1 MIKRIEPHHAIY
13 SSVDELLDPETL
25 GRLLSKPVTRVED
38 HPMNGHSGLAGGQL
52 SYVETDAGRLVLKR
66 MSIASDWIM
75 FASDDKY
82 CRSIRLWQYGFLDQ
96 LSPNLEHRIIA
107 CARDGEGWAILMDDL
122 TGHVYAWDR
131 PMEAKLVTVFL
142 DVLSIIHAT
151 YWNDPRLKEPHL
163 GLCNPAQLLDQ
174 SSLPM
179 AQKYKH
185 LSMGL
190 IPEWVRVGWKVMEA
204 LLEPDVFEQ
213 LHNLSENPQPLFDSL
228 TQYSFTLLHGDYRAE
243 NLAYLKQPVA
253 IDWQEA
259 TCSLMTIDL
268 AWFVRQDFVRETM
281 GQVHAVNYY
290 RQRLE
295 ANLGQPFDDTI
306 WQAMVDLGFL
316 VDTLRATCFTA
327 YWYKQTSDN
336 PENQTS
342 LEMALKIRNKQVRDA
357 MRWL

>member
-1 MIKRIEPHHAIY
+1 MAMPLESQY
-13 SSVDELLDPETL
+13 TLFESVEQMLARETL
-25 GRLLSKPVTRVED
+25 SGLLSQSVTRVD
-38 HPMNGHSGLAGGQL
+38 CQPMNGHRGLAGGQL
-52 SYVETDAGRLVLKR
+52 NYVDTNAGRFVLKQ

-75 FASDDKY
+75 FASYDKY
-82 CRSIRLWQYGFLDQ
+82 CRSVRLWQYGLLDR
-96 LSPNLEHRIIA
+96 LRPNPEHKIIA

-131 PMEAKLVTVFL
+131 PMDAKLVTVFL
-142 DVLSIIHAT
+142 DVLAMIHTT
-151 YWNDPRLKEPHL
+151 YWNDPRLKEPRL

-174 SSLPM
+174 SSLPV

-185 LSMGL
+185 LKMGL
-190 IPEWVRVGWKVMEA
+190 IPEWVRVGWEVMEA

-213 LHNLSENPQPLFDSL
+213 LHNLSENPQPLFDAL
-228 TQYSFTLLHGDYRAE
+228 TRYPYTLLHGDYRAE
-243 NLAYLKQPVA
+243 NLAHSKQPVA

-268 AWFVRQDFVRETM
+268 AWFVSQDFVKEAM
-281 GQVHAVNYY
+281 GQAQAVNYY

-295 ANLGQPFDDTI
+295 GNLRSRFDDLD
-306 WQAMVDLGFL
+306 WRAMVELGYL
-316 VDTLRATCFTA
+316 VDALRATCFTA

-336 PENQTS
+336 PEDQVS
-342 LEMALKIRNKQVRDA
+342 LVMDIKIRNQQVREA